1 MLSIQ
6 TWRSKGKPGASW
18 FCPTNSWSGMSP
30 HSSSL
35 LSPATVP
42 VPTVPK
48 ALWKKLLNL
57 CGIIKPQSWNPEGTF
72 PFLKGCFNIKLMD
85 IWRALSSLKNSHLS
99 QGSQGKKTSTFPSWW
114 ECKRK
119 TLVHALRNRF
129 GWDQSSKLDRAVTT
143 GVRNQQSTME
153 TSGLSKVK
161 PHVLLP

>member
-99 QGSQGKKTSTFPSWW
+99 QGSQGKKQVLFHPDGNAREKHLCMLWETGLAEISHPSWTELW
-114 ECKRK
+114 P
-119 TLVHALRNRF
+119 L
-129 GWDQSSKLDRAVTT
+129 G
-143 GVRNQQSTME
+143 
-153 TSGLSKVK
+153 SGTNKAPWK
-161 PHVLLP
+161 HQVLAR